1 MNLSVTLKL
10 ICLGRVSLFFFCSK
24 ERLNYDRRPCGFLFF
39 GRGRVSVTHD
49 FFDKVLEPHTMKI
62 CGQQFRNRHICK
74 MVAFRKRSLYS
85 YSLLLGTGNPIFHYD
100 SQCYQQKTKVNTIGT
115 VSKMFKKLL
124 L

>member
-1 MNLSVTLKL
+1 MNLSVTL
-10 ICLGRVSLFFFCSK
+10 ICLGKVSLFFFCSK
-24 ERLNYDRRPCGFLFF
+24 ESLNYDRRPCGFLFF
-39 GRGRVSVTHD
+39 GRGKVSITHD
-49 FFDKVLEPHTMKI
+49 FFDKVLELHTMKI
-62 CGQQFRNRHICK
+62 CGQQFRNGHIYN

-85 YSLLLGTGNPIFHYD
+85 YSLLLGTGNPIFNYD